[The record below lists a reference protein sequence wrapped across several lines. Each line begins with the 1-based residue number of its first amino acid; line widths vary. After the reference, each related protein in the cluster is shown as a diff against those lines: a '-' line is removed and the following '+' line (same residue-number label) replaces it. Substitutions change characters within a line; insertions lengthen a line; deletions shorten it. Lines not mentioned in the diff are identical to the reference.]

1 MGKHIIDKRF
11 LKKYNVVVYWLPKS
25 APKTKRKTLKVVGV
39 NKNGIR
45 KEVLR

>member
-1 MGKHIIDKRF
+1 MQEIIDSKYLR
-11 LKKYNVVVYWLPKS
+11 KYNTVIYWLPKS